1 MYKQKYMKYKT
12 KYLFGGNSNKIVPV
26 TSEIDMSHPVT
37 PPYNTGKLKVDSV
50 HTLHYE
56 QNGNPNGKPIVFL
69 HGGPGGGIS
78 KNYSALFDKS
88 IYRVIAFDQRGCG
101 NSTPYATLE
110 NNTTNYLIDDIE
122 KIREHLGIERW
133 YVCGGSWGST
143 LALLYAIKYPSKVL
157 GINISGVC
165 LFRKVDVD
173 WLYRRGGVSNIY
185 PEEFDDFESILSPN
199 EKKDTIKS
207 YFARLTSTDKKIQMD
222 ACYHWA
228 KLELRIMSPFE
239 PKQYDDE
246 LKTEN
251 LENILPCAIFE
262 CYYSSMLA
270 FLPTDNY
277 ILDNIHKITH
287 IPLIITQTRFDMVC
301 PVDSAYQIKKVLPKT
316 DLRIL
321 PIGGHSTRDIATK
334 NFEITAL
341 NDLHKLSS
349 ALSSTST
356 STS

>member
-26 TSEIDMSHPVT
+26 MNDLDMSHPVT
-37 PPYNTGKLKVDSV
+37 PPYNTGKLKVDHL

-78 KNYSALFDKS
+78 KNYSSLFDKS
-88 IYRVIAFDQRGCG
+88 IYRIIAFDQRGCG
-101 NSTPYATLE
+101 NSTPYAALE
-110 NNTTNYLIDDIE
+110 NNRTEYLIDDIE

-133 YVCGGSWGST
+133 FVVGGSWGST
-143 LALLYAIKYPSKVL
+143 LALLYAIKYPFRVL

-165 LFRKVDVD
+165 LFRQCDVD
-173 WLYRRGGVSNIY
+173 WLYRRGGVSNIH
-185 PEEFDDFESILSPN
+185 PEEFDDFESILSEN
-199 EKKDTIKS
+199 EKKDTVKS
-207 YFARLTSTDKKIQMD
+207 YFARLTSPDKKIQME

-228 KLELRIMSPFE
+228 KLELRIMSPFD
-239 PKQYDDE
+239 PTQYDAE
-246 LKTEN
+246 LKPYN

-262 CYYSSMLA
+262 CYYSLHKA
-270 FLPTDNY
+270 FLTTDNY
-277 ILDNIHKITH
+277 ILDNINRIKD
-287 IPLIITQTRFDMVC
+287 IPMIITQTRFDVVC

-321 PIGGHSTRDIATK
+321 PIGGHSTRDMATK

-341 NDLHKLSS
+341 NDLHSL
-349 ALSSTST
+349 STST